1 MKTHVLVDSSVWIE
15 STRKG
20 GDPVIAA
27 ELGVLLL
34 SGRAA
39 MTEPVWL
46 EIYQGIRGKKE
57 QERLEESKRS
67 CVWLAFDK
75 SCWVEAAATARACL
89 RAGVNVPFGDVLVH
103 SCAVRYGAELM
114 ERDRH
119 FAMIR
124 EAVKRRGT
132 IPAVP

>member
-1 MKTHVLVDSSVWIE
+1 MKNVVLVDSSIWIE
-15 STRKG
+15 TTRKG
-20 GDPVIAA
+20 GDPADAA
-27 ELGVLLL
+27 ELGELLL

-57 QERLEESKRS
+57 QERLEDSRKS
-67 CVWLAFDK
+67 CVWLTFDK
-75 SCWVEAAATARACL
+75 ACWIEAATTARACQ
-89 RAGVNVPFGDVLVH
+89 RAGVNVPFGDILVH
-103 SCAVRYGAELM
+103 ACAVRYGVELR

-124 EAVKRRGT
+124 GAIKR
-132 IPAVP
+132 